1 MTTITRINENTLS
14 IITSDD
20 AEPTIVQRSGDL
32 TRLIEFGTVEAQNH
46 FWAMLMDMATGSVD
60 PRHPIGPKTA
70 DLEMLSARLD
80 ALENSDQCN
89 DTAQKHCRQLI
100 RNLETRLEAL
110 RDNASEQLEG
120 IKHDLDSHGRQLG
133 DLEEQ
138 LENADPADIDEAHLH
153 DLVVDLVKSDENGTI
168 RRKVLEVVRD
178 ALS

>member
-14 IITSDD
+14 VITSDD
-20 AEPTIVQRSGDL
+20 AEPTIVQRSSDL

-46 FWAMLMDMATGSVD
+46 FWNMLLDMATGSVD
-60 PRHPIGPKTA
+60 PRHPVGPKTA
-70 DLEMLSARLD
+70 ELEMLSNRID
-80 ALENSDQCN
+80 ELE
-89 DTAQKHCRQLI
+89 
-100 RNLETRLEAL
+100 
-110 RDNASEQLEG
+110 RDIEMHGKQLE
-120 IKHDLDSHGRQLG
+120 D
-133 DLEEQ
+133 